1 MHTQYLSRLKIS
13 SLNEMQKAAIEEAK
27 KPNDLILLSATGSG
41 KTLAFLLPAIESIRP
56 DKRGVQILIIVPS
69 RELGLQIESVFKQMN
84 TGLKVNCCYGG
95 HSTKIEK
102 NNLSDAP
109 VVLVG
114 TPGRIC
120 YHIDRG
126 NLDTYAIHTLILDEF
141 DKSLEFGFSEQMGFI
156 IANLK
161 KLRKKILTSAT
172 MMEEI
177 PSFVSIHNPVHLDF
191 LSDTLDRKAELKINY
206 LRAADQDKL
215 KILLDLLCY
224 LNNKRSLVFCNH
236 RDAAERISELLFEN
250 KIAHGIFH
258 GGMEQNDRER
268 ELIKFRNGSSR
279 ILICTDLAARGLDIP
294 EIEAVIHYQLPTT
307 ADTFTHRNGRTA
319 RMHADG
325 TVYLLLAKEDRI
337 MPFVKEK
344 PDELKMPENL
354 KLPDPAPWTTIYFNA
369 GKKDKI
375 NKADLVGMLLQKGK
389 LAKEELGLI
398 EVLDHSAFVAVKT
411 EKANKVLELIK
422 GEKVKNK
429 TVKTGISK

>member
-1 MHTQYLSRLKIS
+1 MLTQFLSRLKIS
-13 SLNEMQKAAIEEAK
+13 ALNDMQKAAIEEAK

-109 VVLVG
+109 VVLIG

-161 KLRKKILTSAT
+161 KLKKKILTSAT
-172 MMEEI
+172 MMDEI
-177 PSFVSIHNPVHLDF
+177 PSFVGINNPLRLDF

-215 KILLDLLCY
+215 KILLDLLCF
-224 LNNKRSLVFCNH
+224 LNTKRSLVFCNH
-236 RDAAERISELLFEN
+236 RDAAERISELLFDN
-250 KIAHGIFH
+250 AVAHGIFH

-294 EIEAVIHYQLPTT
+294 EIEAVIHYQLPAT
-307 ADTFTHRNGRTA
+307 ADIFTHRNGRTA

-325 TVYLLLAKEDRI
+325 TVYLLLAKEDRL
-337 MPFVKEK
+337 MPFITDK
-344 PDELKMPENL
+344 PDELKLPEKL
-354 KLPDPAPWTTIYFNA
+354 KLPDPAPWNTIYFNA

-411 EKANKVLELIK
+411 DKANKVLELIK

-429 TVKTGISK
+429 SVKAGISK

>member
-177 PSFVSIHNPVHLDF
+177 PSFVSIHNPVRLDF

-307 ADTFTHRNGRTA
+307 ADIFTHRNGRTA

-337 MPFVKEK
+337 MPFVNEK

-354 KLPDPAPWTTIYFNA
+354 KLPDAAPWTTIYFNA